1 MPLTRTV
8 SGRVLQTE
16 SATAVI
22 GSFPA
27 AGKKQPG
34 AAILKRMD
42 RAHMAL
48 CCALRLVEAL
58 FKLEMRVHVVKHCVS
73 AVCGHNAHIVYALVG
88 VSAEMG

>member
-1 MPLTRTV
+1 MYIIDPRNKVFSLKIFC
-8 SGRVLQTE
+8 L
-16 SATAVI
+16 
-22 GSFPA
+22 
-27 AGKKQPG
+27 KQPG

-58 FKLEMRVHVVKHCVS
+58 FKLEMCVYVVKHCVS